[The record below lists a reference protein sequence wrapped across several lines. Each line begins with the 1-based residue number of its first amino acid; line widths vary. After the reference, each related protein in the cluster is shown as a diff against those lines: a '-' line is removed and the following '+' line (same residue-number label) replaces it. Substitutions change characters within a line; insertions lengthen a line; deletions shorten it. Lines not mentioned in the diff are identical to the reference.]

1 MISINKDT
9 STFLNLCRDENFEL
23 LDLYIDM
30 NTQLSQYIKSYEGYA
45 FITKSL
51 VKELNLKAYQ
61 WFYNIFTYDEKKIII
76 SLDIIIDT
84 YKSSI
89 FDSSTP
95 ISKKEHLLKFIEF
108 LIFNSSNFNNLNF
121 LTTHLK
127 EIEDKNMSNFS
138 LLNKIVFEHD
148 NFWIDIN
155 KMISTK
161 SLLNQLE
168 TELILKDSC
177 SLKKI

>member
-1 MISINKDT
+1 MISIDKHT
-9 STFLNLCRDENFEL
+9 SIFLNLCRDENFEL
-23 LDLYIDM
+23 LDLYIEM
-30 NTQLSQYIKSYEGYA
+30 NTQLSEYIKSCEGYA
-45 FITKSL
+45 FITTSL

-61 WFYNIFTYDEKKIII
+61 WFYNIFIYNEKKIITT
-76 SLDIIIDT
+76 LDIIINT

-95 ISKKEHLLKFIEF
+95 ISKKEPLLQFIEF

-127 EIEDKNMSNFS
+127 EIENKNMNNFS

-155 KMISTK
+155 KMISKK

-168 TELILKDSC
+168 IELTLKDNF